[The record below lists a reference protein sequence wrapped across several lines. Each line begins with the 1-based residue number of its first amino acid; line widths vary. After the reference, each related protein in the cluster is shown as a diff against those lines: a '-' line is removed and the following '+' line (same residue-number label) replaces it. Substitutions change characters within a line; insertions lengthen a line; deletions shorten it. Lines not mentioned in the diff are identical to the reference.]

1 MKKKTKIVNLAAIP
15 LILVVCIMN
24 ASSYWT
30 GLSLLEQEQAQ
41 MEKDLLQGRQQL
53 LDQYLKLAQSA
64 IAKTY
69 AAEDTPANR
78 EAVKAI
84 LRDLRYAAYPHS
96 CSNPRRS
103 AHRSCHRHRR
113 NGHCPTGSQRPAAE
127 KTAPQE

>member
-1 MKKKTKIVNLAAIP
+1 
-15 LILVVCIMN
+15 MN
-24 ASSYWT
+24 ASSYWA

-78 EAVKAI
+78 EAVKSI
-84 LRDLRYAAYPHS
+84 LRDLRYA
-96 CSNPRRS
+96 
-103 AHRSCHRHRR
+103 
-113 NGHCPTGSQRPAAE
+113 
-127 KTAPQE
+127 